1 MVDKF
6 NATVSE
12 FSNSFT
18 AQYAKL
24 TNEVFDAIS
33 KIKVQADIDKK
44 IHEATV
50 QINSYQTKLND
61 NLE

>member
-1 MVDKF
+1 M
-6 NATVSE
+6 
-12 FSNSFT
+12 
-18 AQYAKL
+18 
-24 TNEVFDAIS
+24 FDAIS

-61 NLE
+61 NLEQLMLQNINDQASDLTIEISKIAK